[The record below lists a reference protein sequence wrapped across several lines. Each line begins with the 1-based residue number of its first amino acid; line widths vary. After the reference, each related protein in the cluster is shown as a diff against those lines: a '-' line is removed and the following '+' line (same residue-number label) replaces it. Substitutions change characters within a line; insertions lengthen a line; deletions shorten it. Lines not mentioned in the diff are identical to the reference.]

1 MSGING
7 SDGDEWGFGDLG
19 FGLPRILARSV
30 MGCDGHVVTMWHPE
44 DDDDAGN
51 EVEDRRSSLPLKPKL
66 VGRFLKDR
74 VSGKHFILQSCKTI
88 VFHNLGAFSS
98 ENSQNEL

>member
-30 MGCDGHVVTMWHPE
+30 MGCDCDGHVVTMWHLG

-51 EVEDRRSSLPLKPKL
+51 EVEDRRSSLPLVPKL
-66 VGRFLKDR
+66 ARRF
-74 VSGKHFILQSCKTI
+74 
-88 VFHNLGAFSS
+88 
-98 ENSQNEL
+98 